1 MLQIRTGAE
10 SCDDGGTDTIHARIG
25 INLRQKLWT
34 RFVNASARRAVRS
47 LSRVIIGA
55 ALLAAF
61 STAAGATCPTFH
73 TLTNGTT
80 ADATQVMDNFNY
92 ILNCPNFTGNV
103 GIGTTSPTSV
113 LTISPS
119 AAHALIVLNR
129 PDTSHVAGFV
139 LQNAGTTYWEVGVD
153 PALGSTGDFAFY
165 NASGS
170 TNLLIQKSTGNVGIG
185 TASPAALL
193 HLYGNYGTITNIAQQ
208 IESSNGNGYSGGLA
222 FNVNPSGGGHYT
234 AGFMAAE
241 NTNNSGATDGGKLSL
256 WTAAQDGS
264 HTLTRRIAIDGTGN
278 VGIGTAT
285 PAQTLE
291 VNGKVQVDSF
301 ATAGSASV
309 CQNANVLSSCS
320 SSIRYKENVKD
331 ATFGLSDIVKMRPV
345 TFKWKG
351 RNERDLGLI
360 AEEVEKINPLFVT
373 YKDQKVEGVKYAQ
386 LTAVLVS
393 AVKQLKAANDVQ
405 AGEIGVL
412 KSRLAG
418 DNRRLSQLEQR
429 LAHIENVH
437 LARTN

>member
-10 SCDDGGTDTIHARIG
+10 SCDGGGTGTIHARIG
-25 INLRQKLWT
+25 VNLRQKLWT
-34 RFVNASARRAVRS
+34 RFVNASARRAVRC

-103 GIGTTSPTSV
+103 GIGTASPTSV

-129 PDTSHVAGFV
+129 PDTSHVASFV

-153 PALGSTGDFAFY
+153 PALGSTGDYAFY

-170 TNLLIQKSTGNVGIG
+170 TNLLIQKS
-185 TASPAALL
+185 
-193 HLYGNYGTITNIAQQ
+193 
-208 IESSNGNGYSGGLA
+208 
-222 FNVNPSGGGHYT
+222 
-234 AGFMAAE
+234 
-241 NTNNSGATDGGKLSL
+241 
-256 WTAAQDGS
+256 
-264 HTLTRRIAIDGTGN
+264 TGN

-386 LTAVLVS
+386 LTAVLVN

-405 AGEIGVL
+405 AGEIAVL

-418 DNRRLSQLEQR
+418 DNRRLSQLEKR